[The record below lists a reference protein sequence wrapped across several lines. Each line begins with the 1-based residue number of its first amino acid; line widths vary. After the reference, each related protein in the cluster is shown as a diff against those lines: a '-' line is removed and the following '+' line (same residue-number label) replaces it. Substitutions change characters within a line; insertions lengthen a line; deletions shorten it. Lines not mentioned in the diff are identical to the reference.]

1 MGVSLYNQEGY
12 LDPTAHEA
20 LTNIERERRKKI
32 VFICSPFAG
41 DLELNTIRARRYGR
55 FAVTKNVV
63 PIIPHLMYP
72 QFLEENDPEERKLGM
87 EMGLEL
93 LRKCQELWA
102 FGNQLSTGMAV
113 EVKKAKQWKIP
124 IRYFTTDC
132 RETGEFQ
139 LRNEKE
145 CFAYRKGRCKIL
157 AIEKCQGASCS
168 FLKTEAEA
176 AKGRKKALNRI
187 LSLDKETQEW
197 IINKYYKGNIGL
209 LEEGSE

>member
-1 MGVSLYNQEGY
+1 MGVNLYNQERN
-12 LDPTAHEA
+12 LDPAAHEA
-20 LTNIERERRKKI
+20 LTKIEKPKKRI
-32 VFICSPFAG
+32 VYICSPFAG
-41 DLELNTIRARRYGR
+41 DVDGNTIRARRFGR
-55 FAVTKNVV
+55 FAASENAI

-72 QFLEENDPEERKLGM
+72 QFLEEDDPEERKLGM
-87 EMGLEL
+87 QMGLEL

-176 AKGRKKALNRI
+176 AKGRKKALNQSCPDI
-187 LSLDKETQEW
+187 LLFLVLQ
-197 IINKYYKGNIGL
+197 L
-209 LEEGSE
+209 

>member
-1 MGVSLYNQEGY
+1 MGVNLYNQEGY

-20 LTNIERERRKKI
+20 LTKIEKPKKRI
-32 VFICSPFAG
+32 VYICRPFAG
-41 DLELNTIRARRYGR
+41 DVDGNTIRARRFGR
-55 FAVTKNVV
+55 FAASENAI

-72 QFLEENDPEERKLGM
+72 QFLQEDDPDERKLGM
-87 EMGLEL
+87 QMGLEL

-197 IINKYYKGNIGL
+197 IINKYYKGNMSL

>member
-1 MGVSLYNQEGY
+1 
-12 LDPTAHEA
+12 
-20 LTNIERERRKKI
+20 
-32 VFICSPFAG
+32 
-41 DLELNTIRARRYGR
+41 
-55 FAVTKNVV
+55 
-63 PIIPHLMYP
+63 
-72 QFLEENDPEERKLGM
+72 
-87 EMGLEL
+87 MGLEL